1 LQETFLLEGD
11 ISPAGTIDMFPRG
24 IELAVGADGAGD
36 TANGDAG
43 LVGIRKGALYS
54 TGRIKH

>member
-24 IELAVGADGAGD
+24 IELAGGDDGAGD
-36 TANGDAG
+36 TLMEMQDSLGFG
-43 LVGIRKGALYS
+43 KALF
-54 TGRIKH
+54 TALDG